1 MGRVLEDMRGSCVVG
16 PMGED
21 ATLDRRVRDH
31 RQGWEAGMAQ
41 AQLEGASVMQVR
53 LILEYA

>member
-16 PMGED
+16 PMGEN

-31 RQGWEAGMAQ
+31 RQGWKTGMTQ
-41 AQLEGASVMQVR
+41 AQLEVVSVMQVR
-53 LILEYA
+53 LILEYV